1 MRILQVI
8 PSLGSGGAE
17 KFVVDLSNELAK
29 QGHDVTLV
37 TLFDVTE
44 SCMLEQFVDR
54 TLIKRVCLHKKTGLD
69 LKCYI
74 SLLRA
79 IQQFNP
85 DVVHAHVGAIKYIAY
100 SVICYRKCKYYCTIH
115 SEAKREAGR
124 NIELWSRK
132 FLFNQKLATAVT
144 ISEESHNSFVSFY
157 GYSTPMIMNGC
168 SAYQDDDFKSTH
180 HNDVDFLFVHAG
192 RLQRVKNQVMLVRVF
207 SRLID
212 EGYRV
217 RLLIMGRKEQSD
229 VYDEISKYFSNNIVY
244 LGEISNCRDYM
255 NIADGFCLTSTMEG
269 MPITII
275 EAMSVGC
282 IPIVTPV
289 GGCVNMI
296 SEKKNG
302 FISKDVS
309 EAGYY
314 NSIVN
319 MITTSQKE
327 LNRIKQNCINSYE
340 TIYSISTSAKKYIE
354 LFNKN

>member
-44 SCMLEQFVDR
+44 SCTLEQFVDT
-54 TLIKRVCLHKKTGLD
+54 TLVKRVCLHKKAGLD

-74 SLLRA
+74 SLLNA
-79 IQQFNP
+79 IKQFNP
-85 DVVHAHVGAIKYIAY
+85 DVVHAHVGAIKYILY
-100 SVICYRKCKYYCTIH
+100 SAICYRKSKYYCTIH

-132 FLFNQKLATAVT
+132 LLFNNKLATAVT
-144 ISEESHNSFVSFY
+144 ISEESLNSFVSFY

-168 SAYQDDDFKSTH
+168 SAYQHSDFRSTLH
-180 HNDVDFLFVHAG
+180 KDVDFLFVHAG

-207 SRLID
+207 KRLID
-212 EGYRV
+212 EGYSV
-217 RLLIMGRKEQSD
+217 RLLIMGRQEHSD

-244 LGEISNCRDYM
+244 LGEITNCRDYM

-309 EAGYY
+309 EAEYY
-314 NSIVN
+314 NSLVS
-319 MITTSQKE
+319 MIRTSRHDIDE
-327 LNRIKQNCINSYE
+327 IRQNCVNTFESN
-340 TIYSISTSAKKYIE
+340 YSISTSAKKYIE
-354 LFNKN
+354 LFNN